1 MNFKESILGRR
12 LEIALMLCVF
22 LYATVFSHQ
31 SIMKHTAF
39 ASYAWD
45 LGSFNQI
52 YYSSIYGGRFY
63 YYTSELFLN
72 PSGSYFAIHF
82 SPILLLL
89 FPIYAIFPSVQTLL
103 ISKSLILSLAAVP
116 LFYLT
121 KRMTGSEKTGLVVS
135 CIYLLYPGLHGAN
148 WFDFQPQIFIP
159 LFAFTTFL
167 MLIEERWPYYF
178 ASLFI
183 TLTIQEHVSV
193 ILITLLLS
201 YLTGSNLRAIGAS
214 IRQMRMDKNT
224 VPLISIMFSALFFY
238 VSNDFIRRYPITPEF
253 VEVYRASSVF
263 LALDFKGSTLSLP
276 WYAITHMDKTINA
289 LNHDFTLKF
298 LYGLFILA
306 PLLFLPLMNRFMVFN
321 LILLTPFL
329 LSNYRA
335 YYMIGSHYPLY
346 ILSPIFISMLYTLK
360 TRTQQEGYTIA
371 KYSLLASTLMILAL
385 SPISPA
391 SEILNRGNNLL
402 WYPPQPR
409 ITDRVRGTHTMI
421 DSVPI
426 DAAILTQNHLFP
438 HVSDRV
444 DAYVLPVPQFSKE
457 QQAYLENYI
466 DALIER
472 CDYVLLDLKAIDDW
486 TLYAH
491 RELASSPDF
500 GVQAFSEM
508 VILFQRGLAGP
519 LNIADLERAT
529 YHAHEDMHIGIGEI
543 VSDPTSASGLPAASP
558 RGSGEGFFLYGPYTY
573 LMGRA
578 YDVSFEMKALNQ
590 GEGYLGT
597 FEVTSDRGAQVLT
610 KRDVYG
616 YEFPDAEWR
625 NFTVKLAL
633 DGPKELVEFRF
644 FTVGAGDLFVDTIE
658 CVKDNG
664 TRGYPCSTRTFNHRN
679 LYTLNNS
686 KVIGEA
692 LLHDA
697 SSGGDVFW
705 YGPYHILPGGR
716 YTATYY
722 LKAIGDENTTTRRA
736 ITLDVASEE
745 GRHILASRDVTFG
758 DLEENEIGGGW
769 SAIRLSFEV
778 RAPETVVEFRG
789 LSPSGGCDLYL
800 SQIILDPERGS

>member
-1 MNFKESILGRR
+1 MNFKESILERR
-12 LEIALMLCVF
+12 FETALVLCVF
-22 LYATVFSHQ
+22 VYTVIFSHQ
-31 SIMKHTAF
+31 SILKHTSF

-45 LGSFNQI
+45 LGTFNQI

-63 YYTSELFLN
+63 YYTPELFLN

-116 LFYLT
+116 LFYLS
-121 KRMTGSEKTGLVVS
+121 KKMTGSEKTSLVVS

-167 MLIEERWPYYF
+167 MLIEEKWPYYF

-201 YLTGSNLRAIGAS
+201 YLTYSNLREIVAS
-214 IRQMRMDKNT
+214 IRQLSMDKNT
-224 VPLISIMFSALFFY
+224 VPLISILFSAIFFY
-238 VSNDFIRRYPITPEF
+238 VSNNFRQRFPITPEF
-253 VEVYRASSVF
+253 VDVYKASSVF
-263 LALDFKGSTLSLP
+263 LALDFKGGTLSLP
-276 WYAITHMDKTINA
+276 LYALSHLDKTINA
-289 LNHDFTLKF
+289 LNHDLTLKF

-306 PLLFLPLMNRFMVFN
+306 PILFLPLMSRFMIFN
-321 LILLTPFL
+321 LILLSPFL

-346 ILSPIFISMLYTLK
+346 ILSPIFISMVYTLK

-371 KYSLLASTLMILAL
+371 KYSLIASSLMILVL

-391 SEILNRGNNLL
+391 SVTMNRGNDLL

-409 ITDRVRGTHTMI
+409 ITGRVRETHRII
-421 DSVPI
+421 DSIPG

-444 DAYVLPVPQFSKE
+444 DAYVLPVPQFSPE
-457 QQAYLENYI
+457 QRAYLENYI
-466 DALIER
+466 DTLIER
-472 CDYVLLDLKAIDDW
+472 CDYILLDLKVIDDW

-491 RELASSPDF
+491 RKLASSPDF

-519 LNIADLERAT
+519 LTIADLEKAT
-529 YHAHEDMHIGIGEI
+529 YHAHEDMHIGFGEI
-543 VSDPTSASGLPAASP
+543 VSDSTAASGLSAASP

-578 YDVSFEMKALNQ
+578 YDVSFCMKALNQ

-597 FEVTSDRGAQVLT
+597 FEVTSDRGAHILT
-610 KRDVYG
+610 KRDIYG

-625 NFTVKLAL
+625 NFTVKLTL
-633 DGPKELVEFRF
+633 DEPKELVEFRF
-644 FTVGAGDLFVDTIE
+644 FTVGAGDVFIDTIE

-664 TRGYPCSTRTFNHRN
+664 TRGYPCSTRTFNYRS

-686 KVIGEA
+686 RVIGDVI
-692 LLHDA
+692 LHNA

-705 YGPYHILPGGR
+705 YGPYHSLTDGR

-722 LKAIGDENTTTRRA
+722 LKAVGDENATARRA

-745 GRHILASRDVTFG
+745 GKHVLASRDVTFG

-769 SAIRLSFEV
+769 SAVRLSFEV

-789 LSPSGGCDLYL
+789 LTPSGDCALYL
-800 SQIILDPERGS
+800 SQIILDPE

>member
-1 MNFKESILGRR
+1 MDLREFV
-12 LEIALMLCVF
+12 LERKYELTLLLFVISYTIIF
-22 LYATVFSHQ
+22 TYFTYQ
-31 SIMKHTAF
+31 KHISF
-39 ASYAWD
+39 NSYAWD
-45 LGSFNQI
+45 LGTFNQI

-63 YYTSELFLN
+63 YYTPELFLN

-116 LFYLT
+116 LFYLS
-121 KRMTGSEKTGLVVS
+121 KKMTGSEKTGLVVS

-159 LFAFTTFL
+159 LFVFTTFL
-167 MLIEERWPYYF
+167 MLIEKKWSYYF

-193 ILITLLLS
+193 ILITLLVS
-201 YLTGSNLRAIGAS
+201 YLTYSNLREIGVS
-214 IRQMRMDKNT
+214 IRQLNMDKNT
-224 VPLISIMFSALFFY
+224 VPLISILFSAIFFY
-238 VSNDFIRRYPITPEF
+238 VSNDFRQRFPITPEF

-263 LALDFKGSTLSLP
+263 LALDFKGGTLSLP
-276 WYAITHMDKTINA
+276 WYALSHLDKTINA
-289 LNHDFTLKF
+289 LNHDLTLKF

-306 PLLFLPLMNRFMVFN
+306 PLLFLPLMNRFMIFN
-321 LILLTPFL
+321 LILLSPFL

-346 ILSPIFISMLYTLK
+346 ILSPIFISMVYTLK

-371 KYSLLASTLMILAL
+371 KYSLIASSLMILAL

-391 SEILNRGNNLL
+391 SETLNRGNDLL

-409 ITDRVRGTHTMI
+409 ITARVRETHRII
-421 DSVPI
+421 DSVPG
-426 DAAILTQNHLFP
+426 DAAILTQNHIFP

-444 DAYVLPVPQFSKE
+444 DAYALPVPQFSPE

-466 DALIER
+466 DTLIER
-472 CDYVLLDLKAIDDW
+472 CDYVLLDLKVIDDW
-486 TLYAH
+486 TLYTH
-491 RELASSPDF
+491 RKLASSPDF

-519 LNIADLERAT
+519 SIITDLEKAT
-529 YHAHEDMHIGIGEI
+529 YHAYEDMHIGFGEI
-543 VSDPTSASGLPAASP
+543 ISDPTTVSGLSAASP

-578 YDVSFEMKALNQ
+578 YDISFNMKALNQ
-590 GEGYLGT
+590 GEVYLGT
-597 FEVTSDRGAQVLT
+597 FEVTSDRGAHILT
-610 KRDVYG
+610 KRDIYG

-625 NFTVKLAL
+625 NFTVKLTL
-633 DGPKELVEFRF
+633 DEPKELVEFRF
-644 FTVGAGDLFVDTIE
+644 FTVGAGDVFVDSIE
-658 CVKDNG
+658 CVKYNG
-664 TRGYPCSTRTFNHRN
+664 TRGYPCSTRTFNYRS

-686 KVIGEA
+686 RVIGDA
-692 LLHDA
+692 MLHNA

-705 YGPYHILPGGR
+705 YGPYHSLPDGR

-722 LKAIGDENTTTRRA
+722 LKALAENITTRRA

-758 DLEENEIGGGW
+758 DLKENEIGGGW
-769 SAIRLSFEV
+769 SAIKLSFEV

-789 LSPSGGCDLYL
+789 LNPSGGYDLYL
-800 SQIILDPERGS
+800 SQIILDPEKGG